1 MKKIKVANGQGFW
14 GDSIDAPVK
23 LIKSGQIDYLTLDYL
38 AEVTMSIMQ
47 KQKLKNPDLG
57 YAQDFVKLIENN
69 LEDIVNNN
77 IKIIANAGGVNP
89 KSCSDKIIEICKK
102 KNINLKIGIIEG
114 DDIYS
119 DLDVLVSKGADLT
132 NMDTGKSFDD
142 IKDKVYSANVYIDSF
157 NVAKAL
163 DLGAQIVL
171 AGRVT
176 DPGLAL
182 GPMIH
187 EFNWTKNEFD
197 LLASGTLAGHIL
209 ECGAQCT
216 GGNYTNWEEVPDLAN
231 IGYPIVEIDNQGK
244 FTVSKLDNTG
254 GLININT
261 VSEQILYEMGDP
273 KKYISPDVIVDFTSF
288 DMVDMKNNAIFIDK
302 VKGSKATDTFKVSI
316 SYFAGYKAT
325 GQLTISGPNAIEK
338 AKLTA
343 DIIWTRL
350 RNAGFIFEKTS
361 TEFLGYNSCHLDIV
375 DEQILPNEIVLRLGV
390 KDNDKSKV
398 NRFGMEIAP
407 VITSGPPGITG
418 FSGGRPKAQ
427 AIVAYWPTLIKKDLI
442 KTKVTLI

>member
-132 NMDTGKSFDD
+132 NMDTGKSFDE

-163 DLGAQIVL
+163 DLGAQIV
-171 AGRVT
+171 
-176 DPGLAL
+176 
-182 GPMIH
+182 
-187 EFNWTKNEFD
+187 F
-197 LLASGTLAGHIL
+197 
-209 ECGAQCT
+209 
-216 GGNYTNWEEVPDLAN
+216 
-231 IGYPIVEIDNQGK
+231 
-244 FTVSKLDNTG
+244 
-254 GLININT
+254 
-261 VSEQILYEMGDP
+261 
-273 KKYISPDVIVDFTSF
+273 
-288 DMVDMKNNAIFIDK
+288 
-302 VKGSKATDTFKVSI
+302 
-316 SYFAGYKAT
+316 
-325 GQLTISGPNAIEK
+325 
-338 AKLTA
+338 
-343 DIIWTRL
+343 
-350 RNAGFIFEKTS
+350 
-361 TEFLGYNSCHLDIV
+361 CH
-375 DEQILPNEIVLRLGV
+375 
-390 KDNDKSKV
+390 
-398 NRFGMEIAP
+398 
-407 VITSGPPGITG
+407 
-418 FSGGRPKAQ
+418 
-427 AIVAYWPTLIKKDLI
+427 
-442 KTKVTLI
+442 